1 MRIPF
6 LITCLLSIYLSST
19 AQKIDYTIPDGYEK
33 NIIAKDY
40 KKIVG
45 LALPIISK
53 RYKIIS
59 LSKGSIETQ
68 EHFQV
73 NLHNLILKCAEI
85 KDKTA
90 WQQIIEEHF
99 SKMFTS
105 MDDKEKLNLDDFET
119 AKKYLSLRIY
129 DKISVDKRNGT
140 KTAIYRIDI
149 EGTYTFLM
157 FDLPDAFTNVGK
169 EQLGIWKKD
178 SAEIFKIAQ
187 ANINKQPVEKLTKE
201 FDIDKTTI
209 EISFIGEENY
219 AASFALDLLANS
231 PELVGEW
238 GSVIAMPNKG
248 LVDICRIT
256 KEKPLDFVKFIQMI
270 KPLVDKSYDEHPQRI
285 SDQYFWYYKQKF
297 IKIHVTVN
305 DKGDVN
311 VIAPIGLGAL
321 MTKKEK

>member
-1 MRIPF
+1 MRITI
-6 LITCLLSIYLSST
+6 LIILSLSIYLSTT
-19 AQKIDYTIPDGYEK
+19 AQKIDYKIPDGYEK

-40 KKIVG
+40 KKIVD
-45 LALPIISK
+45 LALPIVSK

-59 LSKGSIETQ
+59 LKKGAIETQ

-73 NLHNLILKCAEI
+73 NLHNLILKCAEV
-85 KDKTA
+85 KDKTS

-105 MDDKEKLNLDDFET
+105 MDDKQKLNLDDFEI

-140 KTAIYRIDI
+140 KTVIYRVDI

-157 FDLPDAFTNVGK
+157 FDLPDAFTNVGT
-169 EQLGIWKKD
+169 EQLKLWKKD

-187 ANINKQPVEKLTKE
+187 ANINKQPVEKVTKE
-201 FDIDKTTI
+201 FETNKSKI

-238 GSVIAMPNKG
+238 GSVIAIPNKG
-248 LVDICRIT
+248 LVDICKIT
-256 KEKPLDFVKFIQMI
+256 KDKPLDFVNFIQMV

-297 IKIHVTVN
+297 IKINVTVN
-305 DKGDVN
+305 EKGELN
-311 VIAPIGLGAL
+311 VIAPLGLASL
-321 MTKKEK
+321 MTEKEK